1 MRFTPTIKP
10 NAFFG
15 LLIALVLTAC
25 IKAEEEN
32 NPCINA
38 DLASRPTSCTKIF
51 QPVCGCDAKTYGN
64 ECEAKA
70 AGNRYFAP
78 GPCK

>member
-1 MRFTPTIKP
+1 MRFSPSITP

-15 LLIALVLTAC
+15 LVITLLLTGC

-32 NPCINA
+32 NPCINT
-38 DLASRPTSCTKIF
+38 DLASQPTSCTKIF

-64 ECEAKA
+64 ECEARA
-70 AGNRYFAP
+70 AGNKYFAP